1 MTDAICLP
9 EPVQRPHPPICIG
22 GRGGPKIIRVIAK
35 HADGWNI
42 AGISTV
48 EEYRE
53 KRETLEKACTDLGRS
68 SDEVKTS
75 VAVKGSIAECGEKLE
90 RFEDEGL
97 DLFILRPPQGEEV
110 EYLRQLGKTG

>member
-1 MTDAICLP
+1 
-9 EPVQRPHPPICIG
+9 
-22 GRGGPKIIRVIAK
+22 VIAK

-53 KRETLEKACTDLGRS
+53 KHETLEKTCTDLGRS
-68 SDEVKTS
+68 ADEIKIS
-75 VAVKGSIAECGEKLE
+75 VMVRGSIAECREKLE

-97 DLFILRPPQGEEV
+97 DLAILRPPRGEEV
-110 EYLRQLGKTG
+110 EYLHKFGETG